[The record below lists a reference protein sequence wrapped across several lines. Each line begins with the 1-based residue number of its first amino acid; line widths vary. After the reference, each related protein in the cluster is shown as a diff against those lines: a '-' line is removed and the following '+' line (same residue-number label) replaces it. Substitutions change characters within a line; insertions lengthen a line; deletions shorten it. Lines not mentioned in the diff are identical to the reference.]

1 MISWILIIVG
11 VLWLAVI
18 LAKNY
23 GIPLWNKLFT
33 SAPVPASV
41 TTTVAKV
48 DDYADM
54 VAGIAACF
62 AITAIA
68 KKRGDVTLAAQVAQV
83 RVTLAGLADDSVAPT
98 A

>member
-1 MISWILIIVG
+1 MISWILILVG
-11 VLWLAVI
+11 GLWLAVI

-23 GIPLWNKLFT
+23 GIPLIQKLRPGT
-33 SAPVPASV
+33 VPASV
-41 TTTVAKV
+41 VSTVDKV

-68 KKRGDVTLAAQVAQV
+68 KKRGNTALAAQVADV
-83 RVTLAGLADDSVAPT
+83 RVSLAKLADDSITPA